1 MVYGI
6 GTDICEVRR
15 FEKWLKK
22 PDLFLR
28 FFNENE
34 QFSGDFC
41 QNEGAACRHYA
52 ARFAAKE
59 AFSKAL
65 GTGFRDGIFL
75 KDIQILH
82 DALGKPE
89 LHVSG
94 GALTALNKLA
104 ATPRLHISL
113 SDDYPYAQA
122 VVIIEK

>member
-6 GTDICEVRR
+6 GT
-15 FEKWLKK
+15 WLKK

-59 AFSKAL
+59 AFSKAM
-65 GTGFRDGIFL
+65 GTGFTGLSLNDFYVA
-75 KDIQILH
+75 KDKARKPFYEFGEKTKKNLEAKIGKDLNIQL
-82 DALGKPE
+82 
-89 LHVSG
+89 S
-94 GALTALNKLA
+94 
-104 ATPRLHISL
+104 ISHEKE
-113 SDDYPYAQA
+113 YAVA
-122 VVIIEK
+122 FVIIEKLS

>member
-59 AFSKAL
+59 AFFFFF
-65 GTGFRDGIFL
+65 GTGFTGLSLFDFYVA
-75 KDIQILH
+75 KD
-82 DALGKPE
+82 
-89 LHVSG
+89 
-94 GALTALNKLA
+94 
-104 ATPRLHISL
+104 
-113 SDDYPYAQA
+113 
-122 VVIIEK
+122 

>member
-41 QNEGAACRHYA
+41 QNEGAA
-52 ARFAAKE
+52 KLLS
-59 AFSKAL
+59 AFF
-65 GTGFRDGIFL
+65 T
-75 KDIQILH
+75 
-82 DALGKPE
+82 E
-89 LHVSG
+89 
-94 GALTALNKLA
+94 TAF
-104 ATPRLHISL
+104 
-113 SDDYPYAQA
+113 
-122 VVIIEK
+122 V